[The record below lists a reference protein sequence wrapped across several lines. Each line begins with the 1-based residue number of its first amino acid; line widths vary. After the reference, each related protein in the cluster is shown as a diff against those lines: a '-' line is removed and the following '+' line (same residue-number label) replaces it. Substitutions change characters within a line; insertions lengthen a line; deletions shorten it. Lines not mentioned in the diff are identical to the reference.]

1 MRASARSLSL
11 RASYFPSRASI
22 RSASVSVLTS
32 KHISGER
39 TTCARLSLLF
49 SLRSLSLSLPGQV
62 IYMYSRGSCTK
73 TAEGWMKIKCYQ
85 RLHLW
90 ARSSF
95 VTSNYGILKLMK
107 KGDGLC
113 LYNLQRNQDVSSVYS
128 IWIWSQKFSKV
139 ADLKLIKS
147 QIYIDKVVINTK
159 VQSCFLLCFC

>member
-1 MRASARSLSL
+1 MYTLYPMRNEFENIHVHA
-11 RASYFPSRASI
+11 
-22 RSASVSVLTS
+22 
-32 KHISGER
+32 
-39 TTCARLSLLF
+39 
-49 SLRSLSLSLPGQV
+49 SLSLPGQV
-62 IYMYSRGSCTK
+62 IYMYSRESCTK

-95 VTSNYGILKLMK
+95 VTSNYGILKLIQ

-113 LYNLQRNQDVSSVYS
+113 LYNLQSNQDVSSVYS
-128 IWIWSQKFSKV
+128 TCIWIWSQKFSKV